1 MMAGIRGK
9 NTRPEMIVRRA
20 LHAMGLRYRL
30 GGCGLPGK
38 PDLVFRRQRKA
49 VFVHG
54 CFWHRHQGC
63 QHATTPSTREDFWA
77 AKFAANVERDRRV
90 QAELRE
96 LGWWVHV
103 IWECELRDAESRKVR
118 LDQLAAELR
127 P

>member
-1 MMAGIRGK
+1 MAGIRGK

-20 LHAMGLRYRL
+20 LHAKGLRYRL

-54 CFWHRHQGC
+54 CFWHRHEGC
-63 QHATTPSTREDFWA
+63 QYATTPATREDFWS
-77 AKFAANVERDRRV
+77 AKFKANVERDRRV

-96 LGWWVHV
+96 LGWSVHV
-103 IWECELRDAESRKVR
+103 IWECELRDAASRIER
-118 LDQLAAELR
+118 LDQLASKLR
-127 P
+127 R